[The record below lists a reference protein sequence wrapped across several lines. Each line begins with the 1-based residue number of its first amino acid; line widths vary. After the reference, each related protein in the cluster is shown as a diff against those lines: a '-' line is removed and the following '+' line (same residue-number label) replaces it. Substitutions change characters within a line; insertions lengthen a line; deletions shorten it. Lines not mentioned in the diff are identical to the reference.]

1 MHAFNRLSTEWQAT
15 LLMLVALLFFT
26 VMGVFIRL
34 ASQTIP
40 VMEVVFFRNFLGAL
54 CLLPLILRS
63 GIKTIKMVRPR
74 LFIYRGIVNFIGMA
88 AGFTA
93 VTLIPLAE
101 VTALNFTCPLFIT
114 LGAAMFLGEI
124 IRIRRIIAIIIGF
137 CGALLILQP
146 GISEVSLGA
155 MLALVG
161 SLCIAGASL
170 LVKKMTETESVNAIV
185 LWMVV
190 IQAPISFLPAYFV
203 WQWPDMEGWV
213 LLICLTLAAT
223 IAHICFTRACGLVEI
238 TSLQHLEFVKL
249 PFAAVIAWFI
259 FSEVPDIWTW
269 IGGAVIFLSTAYI
282 THREARADKSM
293 RPNHGIKES
302 KL

>member
-1 MHAFNRLSTEWQAT
+1 MHAFNRLSIEWKAT
-15 LLMLVALLFFT
+15 LLMLVAMLLFT

-40 VMEVVFFRNFLGAL
+40 VMEVVFFRNFLGTIV
-54 CLLPLILRS
+54 LLPLIVQS
-63 GIKTIKMVRPR
+63 GIKTVKMVRPK

-114 LGAAMFLGEI
+114 LGAAMFLGEV
-124 IRIRRIIAIIIGF
+124 IRIRRIIAIIVGF

-146 GISEVSLGA
+146 GVSEISLGA

-170 LVKKMTETESVNAIV
+170 LVKKMTETESVNSIV
-185 LWMVV
+185 LWMVA
-190 IQAPISFLPAYFV
+190 IQTPISFVPAFFV
-203 WQWPDMEGWV
+203 WQWPDMYGWF
-213 LLICLTLAAT
+213 LLFSLTLAAT
-223 IAHICFTRACGLVEI
+223 IAHICFTRACGMVEI

-249 PFAAVIAWFI
+249 PLAAVIAWFI

-269 IGGAVIFLSTAYI
+269 IGGAVIFISTAYI
-282 THREARADKSM
+282 THREAQADKSM

>member
-15 LLMLVALLFFT
+15 LLMLAAMLFFT
-26 VMGVFIRL
+26 VIGAFIRL

-40 VMEVVFFRNFLGAL
+40 VMEVMFFRNFLGAL
-54 CLLPLILRS
+54 CLLPFILRS
-63 GIKTIKMVRPR
+63 GIKTIKTVLPR

-170 LVKKMTETESVNAIV
+170 LVKKMTDTESVNAIV

-203 WQWPDMEGWV
+203 WQWPD
-213 LLICLTLAAT
+213 
-223 IAHICFTRACGLVEI
+223 
-238 TSLQHLEFVKL
+238 LE
-249 PFAAVIAWFI
+249 
-259 FSEVPDIWTW
+259 
-269 IGGAVIFLSTAYI
+269 
-282 THREARADKSM
+282 
-293 RPNHGIKES
+293 
-302 KL
+302 

>member
-1 MHAFNRLSTEWQAT
+1 MNAFNKLSTEWQAT
-15 LLMLVALLFFT
+15 LLMLVAMLLFT

-34 ASQTIP
+34 ASETIP
-40 VMEVVFFRNFLGAL
+40 VMEVVFFRNFLGAVI
-54 CLLPLILRS
+54 LLPLILQS
-63 GIKTIKMVRPR
+63 GVQTIKMVRPS
-74 LFIYRGIVNFIGMA
+74 LFIYRGMINFVGMA

-101 VTALNFTCPLFIT
+101 ATALNFTCPLFVT

-137 CGALLILQP
+137 GGALLILQP
-146 GISEVSLGA
+146 GISEISLGA

-161 SLCIAGASL
+161 AVSIAGASL

-185 LWMVV
+185 LWMVA
-190 IQAPISFLPAYFV
+190 IQAPISFVPAFFV
-203 WQWPDMEGWV
+203 WQWPGIDGWFF
-213 LLICLTLAAT
+213 LICLTLAGT

-249 PFAAVIAWFI
+249 PFAAAVAWFI
-259 FSEVPDIWTW
+259 FSEIPDMWTW

-282 THREARADKSM
+282 THREARAHKSL